1 MDTVR
6 DWFQRHISDP
16 QVVGLAVLLLVG
28 SAIILF
34 LGDMLAP
41 VIASIIIAYLLEGL
55 VGYLSR
61 KGFPRLLAVLLVFV
75 AFLTFSLFLF
85 FGLLPLLS
93 RQLTQLFQQ
102 LPIMIARGQDLLLR
116 LPEIYPNLFSEAQVN
131 DLIAAIRAELG
142 GLGHTVV
149 SLSLASVA
157 SLITLIVYLFLMP
170 LMVFFFLK
178 DKIRILHWLTNYLP
192 RERVLATRVW
202 RDVDLQIGNYVRGKF
217 FEILVVWTV
226 TYVTFA
232 FMGLQ
237 FAMLLSVLV
246 GVSVLIPY
254 VGAIAA
260 TIPVAV
266 IAYFQW
272 GLSSQF
278 AYVLAAYAVI
288 QALDGNVLV
297 PILFSEVVDLHP
309 VAIIVAIL
317 VFGGIWGFWGI
328 FFAIPLATLV
338 QAVLKAWPR
347 IPKRA
352 QSDDPAHI
360 EKRRARG

>member
-28 SAIILF
+28 SAIVLF

-347 IPKRA
+347 APKRA